1 MAEAAQIHQAEL
13 DRLSFKGTVDAAR
26 QFSPAIAQARTRKM
40 KRTLWLDLLDTLAR
54 DLVPLQPNRSEPRV
68 VKRRPKPYPLRNRPP
83 PQIR

>member
-1 MAEAAQIHQAEL
+1 
-13 DRLSFKGTVDAAR
+13 
-26 QFSPAIAQARTRKM
+26 M
-40 KRTLWLDLLDTLAR
+40 KRTLWLELLDTLAR